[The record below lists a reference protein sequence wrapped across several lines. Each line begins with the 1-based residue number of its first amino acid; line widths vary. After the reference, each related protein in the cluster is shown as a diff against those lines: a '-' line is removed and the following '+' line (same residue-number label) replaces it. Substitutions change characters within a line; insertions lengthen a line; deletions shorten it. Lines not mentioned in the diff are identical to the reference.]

1 MESSAGG
8 RAFMSRNAG
17 RGERRVLSATLPR
30 MIRNCVNCL
39 LASFLC
45 LSIYGWSQDQ
55 SNPPAQ
61 PTQTSPQTAPQNPP
75 PADQQNP
82 PAENPPPENKDT
94 NPAQAVADKTKEV
107 TVQAV
112 QTTKAAAQQGL
123 VQLRDWEEGWFT
135 GAFVPKDRTPKP
147 LTAEQRRRI
156 YLTET
161 LTRPGDYFKRAFA
174 AGIDQARGS
183 PYQWGGGVEGYAD
196 RFASREGQFI
206 TANSLSALANAGLG
220 YDPRYDQCHCSG
232 LWPRM
237 RHAIWR
243 NFVTYDSSE
252 QHLRPQLGLY
262 AGAFSGGVISAAW
275 KPAPRNAVTEGTRA
289 ALEQG
294 GYGALLNIFIEFAG
308 EINKKLGS
316 KK

>member
-1 MESSAGG
+1 
-8 RAFMSRNAG
+8 
-17 RGERRVLSATLPR
+17 VPSATLR
-30 MIRNCVNCL
+30 RAIRNCANCL
-39 LASFLC
+39 LAAFLF
-45 LSIYGWSQDQ
+45 LSISGWSQDQ
-55 SNPPAQ
+55 QNPPPA
-61 PTQTSPQTAPQNPP
+61 APQNPP
-75 PADQQNP
+75 PADEQNP
-82 PAENPPPENKDT
+82 PAENKDT

-123 VQLRDWEEGWFT
+123 EQLRDWEEGWFT
-135 GAFVPKDRTPKP
+135 GAFVPKNRTPKP
-147 LTAEQRRRI
+147 LTAEQRKRI

-206 TANSLSALANAGLG
+206 TANSLAAIANAGLG
-220 YDPRYDQCHCSG
+220 YDPRYDQCRCSG
-232 LWPRM
+232 FWPRAK
-237 RHAIWR
+237 HAIWR
-243 NFVTYDSSE
+243 NFVTYDSTE

-262 AGAFSGGVISAAW
+262 AGAFSGGMISAAW

>member
-1 MESSAGG
+1 M
-8 RAFMSRNAG
+8 
-17 RGERRVLSATLPR
+17 
-30 MIRNCVNCL
+30 
-39 LASFLC
+39 
-45 LSIYGWSQDQ
+45 YGWPQDQ
-55 SNPPAQ
+55 QNPPAQ
-61 PTQTSPQTAPQNPP
+61 QPQNPPQTAPQNPP
-75 PADQQNP
+75 RADQQNA
-82 PAENPPPENKDT
+82 PAENKDT
-94 NPAQAVADKTKEV
+94 NPAQAAADKTKEV

-112 QTTKAAAQQGL
+112 QTTKTAAEQGL

-135 GAFVPKDRTPKP
+135 GAFVPKDRIPKP
-147 LTAEQRRRI
+147 LTGEQRKRI

-161 LTRPGDYFKRAFA
+161 LIRPGDYFKRAFA

-183 PYQWGGGVEGYAD
+183 PYQWGGGLQGYGD

-206 TANSLSALANAGLG
+206 AANSLAAAANAGLG
-220 YDPRYDQCHCSG
+220 YDPRYDQCRCSG
-232 LWPRM
+232 FWPRA

-275 KPAPRNAVTEGTRA
+275 KPAPRSAVTEGTRA

>member
-1 MESSAGG
+1 MESSTGG

-17 RGERRVLSATLPR
+17 RGERRVPSATLR
-30 MIRNCVNCL
+30 RALRNCANCL
-39 LASFLC
+39 LAIFLF
-45 LSIYGWSQDQ
+45 LSISGWSQDQ
-55 SNPPAQ
+55 QNPPAQ
-61 PTQTSPQTAPQNPP
+61 PTQNPPQTAPQNPP

-82 PAENPPPENKDT
+82 PSENKDT

-123 VQLRDWEEGWFT
+123 EQLRDWEEGWFT
-135 GAFVPKDRTPKP
+135 GAFVPKNRTPKP
-147 LTAEQRRRI
+147 LTAEQRKRI

-183 PYQWGGGVEGYAD
+183 PYQWDDGWGGYGE

-206 TANSLSALANAGLG
+206 ASNSLAALANAGLG
-220 YDPRYDQCHCSG
+220 YDPRYDQCRCSG
-232 LWPRM
+232 FWPRTK
-237 RHAIWR
+237 HAIWR